1 MRRRRR
7 RILRWPPRRGGDET
21 GLSQGLGRGDR
32 SRAGFGAQDK
42 GRLQVRGGVGGLREL
57 LTELAEGR
65 MRGPLTDEAEG
76 RDVPEHGGPA
86 VAEHH
91 FIALGQ
97 AEQIGQ
103 SGADAAD
110 EVLHRRLAVAGAE
123 HLGRGRGQRL
133 DLGRTDAGRAGPEA
147 SVGGQKVVRDLNI
160 RRSHA
165 RYSTA
170 GPLGVRDRSVM

>member
-1 MRRRRR
+1 M
-7 RILRWPPRRGGDET
+7 W
-21 GLSQGLGRGDR
+21 
-32 SRAGFGAQDK
+32 
-42 GRLQVRGGVGGLREL
+42 GGVGGLCEL
-57 LTELAEGR
+57 LTELAKRCMG
-65 MRGPLTDEAEG
+65 GPFADEAEC

-91 FIALGQ
+91 FVALGQ
-97 AEQIGQ
+97 AEQLGQ

-133 DLGRTDAGRAGPEA
+133 DLGGADAGRAGPEA
-147 SVGGQKVVRDLNI
+147 SVGGQEVLRDLNI

-165 RYSTA
+165 RHSTA
-170 GPLGVRDRSVM
+170 GPPGARDRSVM